1 MNRIE
6 EAKKVFDTEI
16 IALNKTRDSLDST
29 FSQICDEILKCKG
42 KVVWIGMGKPG
53 HIAKKLA
60 ATMSSLGTPSFSLH
74 PAEALHGD
82 LGMISKEDIVIII
95 SYSGESDEI
104 IRILP
109 IIHLIGAK
117 IIAMTGNKNSTLVHN
132 SDVVEI
138 FPKFDE
144 ACHLGLAP
152 TSSTTVALAYGDAIS
167 VIVSQEKKFSKND
180 FGKYHPAGA
189 LGKKLLYKVE
199 NVMIKKEETAIIS
212 PNVSLKEAIVEM
224 SRKGLSIVCALEDE
238 KICGILTDGD
248 LRRML
253 EHNVDIYNKSFLEV
267 MTKTPTI
274 TYNDIMAVEA
284 LKILRDKQYTSMPVL
299 NRQGKYIGIVTL
311 HSIIKAGIVPE
322 VKE

>member
-6 EAKKVFDTEI
+6 EAKKVFNMEI
-16 IALNKTRDSLDST
+16 MALNKTRDSLDST
-29 FSQICDEILKCKG
+29 FSQICDEILKCIG

-82 LGMISKEDIVIII
+82 LGMISKNDIVIII

-109 IIHLIGAK
+109 IIRLIGAK
-117 IIAMTGNKNSTLVHN
+117 IIAMTGNPNSTLAHN
-132 SDVVEI
+132 SNIVEI

-167 VIVSQEKKFSKND
+167 VVVSQEKKFSKND
-180 FGKYHPAGA
+180 FGKFHPAGA

-199 NVMIKKEETAIIS
+199 NIMIKKEETAIVS
-212 PNVSLKEAIVEM
+212 SDVSLKEAIVEM
-224 SRKGLSIVCALEDE
+224 SKKGLSIVCAIEDGN
-238 KICGILTDGD
+238 ICGILTDGD

-253 EHNVDIYNKSFLEV
+253 EHNVNIYEKSFIEVITKKPTIIYNDV
-267 MTKTPTI
+267 
-274 TYNDIMAVEA
+274 MAVEA
-284 LKILRDKQYTSMPVL
+284 LKILRDKKYTSMPVL

>member
-6 EAKKVFDTEI
+6 EAKKVFNMEI
-16 IALNKTRDSLDST
+16 TALNKTKDSLDGT
-29 FSQICDEILKCKG
+29 FSQICDEILKCNG
-42 KVVWIGMGKPG
+42 KVIWIGMGKPG

-117 IIAMTGNKNSTLVHN
+117 IIAMTGNKNSTLACN
-132 SDVVEI
+132 SDIVEV
-138 FPKFDE
+138 FPKFEE

-152 TSSTTVALAYGDAIS
+152 TSSTTVALTYGDAIS
-167 VIVSQEKKFSKND
+167 VVVSQEKNFTKND
-180 FGKYHPAGA
+180 FGKFHPAGA

-199 NVMIKKEETAIIS
+199 NIMIKKEETATV
-212 PNVSLKEAIVEM
+212 PLNASLKEAIVEM
-224 SRKGLSIVCALEDE
+224 SRKGLSIVCALENE
-238 KICGILTDGD
+238 EICGILTDGD

-253 EHNVDIYNKSFLEV
+253 EHNIDIYKKSFSEV
-267 MTKTPTI
+267 MTRIPTI

-284 LKILRDKQYTSMPVL
+284 LKMLRDKKYTSMPVL

>member
-6 EAKKVFDTEI
+6 EAKKVFDLEI
-16 IALNKTRDSLDST
+16 TALNKTKDSLDGT
-29 FSQICDEILKCKG
+29 FSQICEEILKCKG

-117 IIAMTGNKNSTLVHN
+117 IISMTGNKNSTLASN
-132 SDVVEI
+132 SDIVEI
-138 FPKFDE
+138 FPKFEE

-152 TSSTTVALAYGDAIS
+152 TSSTTVALAYGDAVS
-167 VIVSQEKKFSKND
+167 VIVSQEKKFNKND
-180 FGKYHPAGA
+180 FGKFHPAGA

-199 NVMIKKEETAIIS
+199 NIMIKKEETATIS
-212 PNVSLKEAIVEM
+212 LNASLKEAIVEM
-224 SRKGLSIVCALEDE
+224 SKRGLSIVCALENE
-238 KICGILTDGD
+238 KLCGILTDGD

-253 EHNVDIYNKSFLEV
+253 EHNVNIYEKSFLDV
-267 MTKTPTI
+267 MTKEPTVI
-274 TYNDIMAVEA
+274 YDDVMAIEA
-284 LKILRDKQYTSMPVL
+284 LKILRDKKYTSMPVL
-299 NRQGKYIGIVTL
+299 SRKGKYIGIVTL